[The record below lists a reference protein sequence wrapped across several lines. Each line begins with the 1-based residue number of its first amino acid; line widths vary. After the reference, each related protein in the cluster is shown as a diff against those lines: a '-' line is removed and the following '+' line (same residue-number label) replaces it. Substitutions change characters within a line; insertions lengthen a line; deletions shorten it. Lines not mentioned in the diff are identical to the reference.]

1 MARLCMDNSSS
12 SSPEHDEKTGSFAPR
27 TMGANETTKKAKRQI
42 PWRKLAPGGAVV
54 TIILVLTYVFWW
66 APRRESQLNPQ
77 HPTSF
82 FFAAVSSLNEEEVT
96 NGQGTAAEPPLE
108 KRVVAEREIKAA
120 LERFPDIQAIV
131 APCVLTGHDVH
142 VVDPS
147 GRILTHFMADE
158 DIPAP
163 MSEVRDAFEKLPGE
177 EEFIIL
183 IRNKK
188 PVAYTLEGELFV
200 P

>member
-1 MARLCMDNSSS
+1 MDNSSS

-27 TMGANETTKKAKRQI
+27 SMGANETTKKAKRQI
-42 PWRKLAPGGAVV
+42 PWRKIALAGTAALV
-54 TIILVLTYVFWW
+54 ILALTYVYWW
-66 APRRESQLNPQ
+66 APRRDRQLNPK

-82 FFAAVSSLNEEEVT
+82 FFAAVSSRNEEEVM

-120 LERFPDIQAIV
+120 LEKFPDIQTIV

-142 VVDPS
+142 VIDPS
-147 GRILTHFMADE
+147 GRILTHFLADE

-163 MSEVRDAFEKLPGE
+163 MNEVRDTFEKLPGE

-183 IRNKK
+183 IRNQK
-188 PVAYTLEGELFV
+188 PVVYTLKGELFT